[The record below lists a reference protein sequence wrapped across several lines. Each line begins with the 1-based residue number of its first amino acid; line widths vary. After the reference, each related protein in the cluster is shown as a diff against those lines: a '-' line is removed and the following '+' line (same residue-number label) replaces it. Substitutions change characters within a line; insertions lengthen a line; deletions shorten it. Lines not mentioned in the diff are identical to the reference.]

1 MLPTQIF
8 NSACHRGFATLRSRS
23 STQCLRYMTARDSM
37 RRRGTTAPISL
48 SPASGPQRLQM
59 CRTQSVFLLPA
70 VFPSTQRRNACA
82 FECRTYVCWYPISMT
97 SVSRIAPCIPA
108 AYRAMI
114 MHKVFD
120 ESDPRGQAMSDDGVT
135 RFSGRVVGAGACA
148 RVARWSLLD
157 LLAVLAVLTL
167 VWPGVAQGGSSAGAQ
182 LSGEQLY
189 LQHCAVCH
197 GPDGEGTM
205 PGVPDL
211 TPRPGRL
218 GQSSAVLV
226 RKVMA
231 GITGPDG
238 AVLMPPGGGSSLTR
252 EQVTAI
258 VEFMKRSI
266 RN

>member
-1 MLPTQIF
+1 MS
-8 NSACHRGFATLRSRS
+8 NDAV
-23 STQCLRYMTARDSM
+23 
-37 RRRGTTAPISL
+37 RR
-48 SPASGPQRLQM
+48 
-59 CRTQSVFLLPA
+59 
-70 VFPSTQRRNACA
+70 FP
-82 FECRTYVCWYPISMT
+82 
-97 SVSRIAPCIPA
+97 
-108 AYRAMI
+108 
-114 MHKVFD
+114 
-120 ESDPRGQAMSDDGVT
+120 
-135 RFSGRVVGAGACA
+135 GRVAGVGVRA
-148 RVARWSLLD
+148 RVARWPLRD

-167 VWPGVAQGGSSAGAQ
+167 VWPGMARGGPPAGAQ

-189 LQHCAVCH
+189 LRHCSVCH

-211 TPRPGRL
+211 TPRSGRL

-238 AVLMPPGGGSSLTR
+238 SVLMPPGGGSSLTR
-252 EQVTAI
+252 EQVSAI